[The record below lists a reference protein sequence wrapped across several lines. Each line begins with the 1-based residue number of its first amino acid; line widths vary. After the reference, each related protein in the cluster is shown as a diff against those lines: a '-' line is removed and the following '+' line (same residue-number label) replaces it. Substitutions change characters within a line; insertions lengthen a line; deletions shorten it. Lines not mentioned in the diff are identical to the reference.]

1 MALIV
6 VVLMYGTFHGSLN
19 LFVYS
24 AAGAV
29 FVTLAVRFLMD
40 GPASGLLAKALR
52 PVGDAS
58 YAMYLNEGF
67 LIRLD
72 PYLPFAMGPV
82 LTLLLSFIFAAIWDW
97 FVSDRVTGWL
107 KSNVKWKG

>member
-1 MALIV
+1 
-6 VVLMYGTFHGSLN
+6 MYGTAHGSFN
-19 LFVYS
+19 LFAYS

-29 FVTLAVRFLMD
+29 FVTLAVKLLMD
-40 GPASGLLAKALR
+40 GPAGGVLARALR

-72 PYLPFAMGPV
+72 PHIPFTMRQL
-82 LTLLLSFIFAAIWDW
+82 LTLVLSFAFAWAWDW
-97 FVSDRVTGWL
+97 LVTDRVTKRLRSFLGRLGPVW
-107 KSNVKWKG
+107 

>member
-1 MALIV
+1 
-6 VVLMYGTFHGSLN
+6 MYGTAHGSFN

-29 FVTLAVRFLMD
+29 FVTLTVKFLMD
-40 GPASGLLAKALR
+40 GPAGGVLARALK

-72 PYLPFAMGPV
+72 PYVPFTMGPL
-82 LTLLLSFIFAAIWDW
+82 LTLVLSFVFALVWDW
-97 FVSDRVTGWL
+97 LVTDRVTRWL
-107 KSNVKWKG
+107 RSFLGRLSPVW

>member
-1 MALIV
+1 
-6 VVLMYGTFHGSLN
+6 MYGTAHGSSN
-19 LFVYS
+19 LFAYS

-29 FVTLAVRFLMD
+29 FVTLAVKLLMD
-40 GPASGLLAKALR
+40 GSVGGVLARALR

-72 PYLPFAMGPV
+72 PYTPFTMGSL
-82 LTLLLSFIFAAIWDW
+82 LTLVLSFVFALVWNWLVI
-97 FVSDRVTGWL
+97 DRVTKRLRSFLGRLGPVW
-107 KSNVKWKG
+107 

>member
-1 MALIV
+1 
-6 VVLMYGTFHGSLN
+6 MYGTAHGSFN
-19 LFVYS
+19 LFAYS

-29 FVTLAVRFLMD
+29 FVTLAVKLLMD
-40 GPASGLLAKALR
+40 GPPGGVLARALR

-72 PYLPFAMGPV
+72 PHIPFTMGQL
-82 LTLLLSFIFAAIWDW
+82 LTLVLSFVFALAWDW
-97 FVSDRVTGWL
+97 LVIDRVTRWL
-107 KSNVKWKG
+107 WGFWGRLSPVW